1 VKAIIVSGSREWADE
16 EALHL
21 AILEE
26 DPDVIIHGDC
36 PTGADAMVAGPPGSD
51 PIIEGYVSI
60 MLELGHYVSVV
71 PLPAQWE
78 KFDARGDR
86 NAAGMARNREM
97 LRLLLIL
104 GDHGYDVAVVAALLP
119 GGRGT
124 QGMAR
129 IANKAGVRV
138 RRVETFREPKSPPRP
153 PERGI

>member
-1 VKAIIVSGSREWADE
+1 MKAIIVSGSREWADE

-21 AILEE
+21 AVLEE

-36 PTGADAMVAGPPGSD
+36 PTGADAMVEEYAD
-51 PIIEGYVSI
+51 V
-60 MLELGHYVSVV
+60 MAELGRRVAVV

-78 KFDARGDR
+78 KFEARGDR

-104 GDHGYDVAVVAALLP
+104 QEHGYDVAVVAAPLP

-138 RRVETFREPKSPPRP
+138 RRVETFSEPKSPPRP